1 MLGGRMAA
9 PLLGRPLP
17 KGHAMTELSAPK
29 PRGLRRLYAWMM
41 ENAKGRHAWAGL
53 AAFAFAESSFF
64 PIPADVMLVPMVLA
78 DRRRAFLLAAWCT
91 LFSVLGGALG
101 YAIGALFFDTVGR
114 WLIETYGLGAA
125 FAGFRAAYAKY
136 GYWIMVQG
144 LTPIPYKLVTIASG
158 FAGFNFVLFMVL
170 STVTRGLRY
179 TLVSSLL
186 YFFGAPVQAIIEKY
200 MEVALVAFLLL
211 VVLGFIAV
219 RYIF

>member
-1 MLGGRMAA
+1 MSEPIAA
-9 PLLGRPLP
+9 
-17 KGHAMTELSAPK
+17 K

-41 ENAKGRHAWAGL
+41 ENARGRHAWAGL
-53 AAFAFAESSFF
+53 AGFAFAEASFF

-78 DRRRAFLLAAWCT
+78 HRQRAFHLAAWCT

-101 YAIGALFFDTVGR
+101 YAIGSLFFDTVGK
-114 WLIETYGLGAA
+114 WLIHTYGLQAA
-125 FAGFRAAYAKY
+125 FDHFRSAYAKY

-158 FAGFNFVLFMVL
+158 FAGFNFPLFMAL
-170 STVTRGLRY
+170 SAVTRGLRY

-200 MEVALVAFLLL
+200 MEIALIGFLVL
-211 VVLGFIAV
+211 VVLGFVAV

>member
-1 MLGGRMAA
+1 MAE
-9 PLLGRPLP
+9 PSQ
-17 KGHAMTELSAPK
+17 SA

-41 ENAKGRHAWAGL
+41 ANAQGRHAWAGL

-78 DRRRAFLLAAWCT
+78 NKKRAYLLALWCT

-101 YAIGALFFDTVGR
+101 YMIGAFFFDTVGT
-114 WLIETYGLGAA
+114 WLIKTYGLEAA
-125 FAGFRAAYAKY
+125 FQGFRAAYAKY

-158 FAGFNFVLFMVL
+158 FAGFNFALFMGL

-186 YFFGAPVQAIIEKY
+186 YFFGAPVQAVIEKY
-200 MEVALVAFLLL
+200 MEIALGGFLVL
-211 VVLGFIAV
+211 VVLGFVAL

>member
-1 MLGGRMAA
+1 MSE
-9 PLLGRPLP
+9 PIQ
-17 KGHAMTELSAPK
+17 SK

-41 ENAKGRHAWAGL
+41 KNARGRHAWAGL

-78 DRRRAFLLAAWCT
+78 HRERAFHLAAWCS

-101 YAIGALFFDTVGR
+101 YAIGSVFFDTIGQ
-114 WLIETYGLGAA
+114 WLIHTYGLQAA
-125 FAGFRAAYAKY
+125 FDGFRAAYAKY

-158 FAGFNFVLFMVL
+158 FAGFNFPLFMAL

-200 MEVALVAFLLL
+200 MEVALIGFLVL
-211 VVLGFIAV
+211 VVLGFVAV
-219 RYIF
+219 RYLF

>member
-1 MLGGRMAA
+1 MAE
-9 PLLGRPLP
+9 PS
-17 KGHAMTELSAPK
+17 LSA

-41 ENAKGRHAWAGL
+41 ANAQGRHAWAGL

-78 DRRRAFLLAAWCT
+78 NKKRAYLLALWCT

-101 YAIGALFFDTVGR
+101 YTIGAFFFNTVGT
-114 WLIETYGLGAA
+114 WLIKTYGLEAA
-125 FAGFRAAYAKY
+125 FEGFRAAYAKY

-158 FAGFNFVLFMVL
+158 FAGFNFALFMTL
-170 STVTRGLRY
+170 SAVTRGLRY
-179 TLVSSLL
+179 TLVASLL

-200 MEVALVAFLLL
+200 MEIALIGFLLL
-211 VVLGFIAV
+211 VVLGFVAV
-219 RYIF
+219 RYLF

>member
-1 MLGGRMAA
+1 MRAAAMPGRDWRRS
-9 PLLGRPLP
+9 PLRNPPSFPSRPTSCWCRWCSRT
-17 KGHAMTELSAPK
+17 ASV
-29 PRGLRRLYAWMM
+29 
-41 ENAKGRHAWAGL
+41 
-53 AAFAFAESSFF
+53 
-64 PIPADVMLVPMVLA
+64 PIH
-78 DRRRAFLLAAWCT
+78 LAAWCT

-101 YAIGALFFDTVGR
+101 YMIGSVFFDTVGV
-114 WLIETYGLGAA
+114 WLIHTYGLQSA
-125 FAGFRAAYAKY
+125 FDGFRVAYAKY

-158 FAGFNFVLFMVL
+158 FAGFNFPLFMTL

-200 MEVALVAFLLL
+200 MEFALIGFLVL
-211 VVLGFIAV
+211 VVLGFVAV

>member
-1 MLGGRMAA
+1 MPEPSEAA
-9 PLLGRPLP
+9 
-17 KGHAMTELSAPK
+17 
-29 PRGLRRLYAWMM
+29 PRGLRRLYAWIMR
-41 ENAKGRHAWAGL
+41 NAQGRHAWAGL

-78 DRRRAFLLAAWCT
+78 NRRRAYLLALWCT

-101 YAIGALFFDTVGR
+101 YMIGAFFFDTVGA
-114 WLIETYGLGAA
+114 WLIKNYGLEAA
-125 FAGFRAAYAKY
+125 FEGFRAAYAKY

-158 FAGFNFVLFMVL
+158 FAGFNFALFMAL

-186 YFFGAPVQAIIEKY
+186 YFFGAPVQAVIEKY
-200 MEVALVAFLLL
+200 MEIALIGFLVL
-211 VVLGFIAV
+211 VVLGFVAV

>member
-1 MLGGRMAA
+1 MPEQSEAA
-9 PLLGRPLP
+9 
-17 KGHAMTELSAPK
+17 

-41 ENAKGRHAWAGL
+41 RNAQGPHAWAGL

-78 DRRRAFLLAAWCT
+78 NRRRAYWLAAWCT

-101 YAIGALFFDTVGR
+101 YTIGAVFFDTIGT
-114 WLIETYGLGAA
+114 WLIKTYGLEAA
-125 FAGFRAAYAKY
+125 FEGFRAAYAKY

-158 FAGFNFVLFMVL
+158 FAGFNFALFMVL

-186 YFFGAPVQAIIEKY
+186 YFFGAPVQAVIEKY
-200 MEVALVAFLLL
+200 MEIALIGFLVL
-211 VVLGFIAV
+211 VVLGFVAV
-219 RYIF
+219 HYIF

>member
-1 MLGGRMAA
+1 MAE
-9 PLLGRPLP
+9 PS
-17 KGHAMTELSAPK
+17 LSAPK
-29 PRGLRRLYAWMM
+29 GLRRLYAWMM
-41 ENAKGRHAWAGL
+41 ANAQGRHAWAGL
-53 AAFAFAESSFF
+53 ATFAFAESSFF

-78 DRRRAFLLAAWCT
+78 NKKRAYLLALWCT

-101 YAIGALFFDTVGR
+101 YTIGAFFFNTVGT
-114 WLIETYGLGAA
+114 WLIKTYGLEAA
-125 FAGFRAAYAKY
+125 FEGFRAAYAKY

-158 FAGFNFVLFMVL
+158 FAGFNFALFMGL

-186 YFFGAPVQAIIEKY
+186 YFFGAPVQAVIEKY
-200 MEVALVAFLLL
+200 MEIALVGFLAL
-211 VVLGFIAV
+211 VVLGFVAL

>member
-1 MLGGRMAA
+1 MAE
-9 PLLGRPLP
+9 PS
-17 KGHAMTELSAPK
+17 LSA

-41 ENAKGRHAWAGL
+41 ANAQGRHAWAGL

-78 DRRRAFLLAAWCT
+78 NKKRAYLLALWCT

-101 YAIGALFFDTVGR
+101 YMIGAFFFDTVGT
-114 WLIETYGLGAA
+114 WLIKTYGLEAA
-125 FAGFRAAYAKY
+125 FQGFRAAYAKY

-158 FAGFNFVLFMVL
+158 FAGFNFALFMGL

-186 YFFGAPVQAIIEKY
+186 YFFGAPVQAVIEKY
-200 MEVALVAFLLL
+200 MEIALGGFLVL
-211 VVLGFIAV
+211 VVLGFVAL

>member
-1 MLGGRMAA
+1 MPEPSEAA
-9 PLLGRPLP
+9 
-17 KGHAMTELSAPK
+17 

-41 ENAKGRHAWAGL
+41 RNAQGRHAWAGL

-78 DRRRAFLLAAWCT
+78 NRRRAYLLALWCT

-101 YAIGALFFDTVGR
+101 YMIGAFFFDTVGA
-114 WLIETYGLGAA
+114 WLIKNYGLEAA
-125 FAGFRAAYAKY
+125 FEGFRAAYAKY

-158 FAGFNFVLFMVL
+158 FAGFNFALFMAL

-186 YFFGAPVQAIIEKY
+186 YFFGAPVQAVIEKY
-200 MEVALVAFLLL
+200 MEIALIGFLVL
-211 VVLGFIAV
+211 VVLGFVAV
-219 RYIF
+219 HYIF

>member
-1 MLGGRMAA
+1 
-9 PLLGRPLP
+9 
-17 KGHAMTELSAPK
+17 MTELSATQ

-41 ENAKGRHAWAGL
+41 RNAQGRHAWAGL

-78 DRRRAFLLAAWCT
+78 DKRRAYQLAAWCT

-101 YAIGALFFDTVGR
+101 YMIGAVFFDTVGQ
-114 WLIETYGLGAA
+114 WLIRTYGLGAA
-125 FAGFRAAYAKY
+125 FDGFRAAYARY

-158 FAGFNFVLFMVL
+158 FAGFNFPLFMML

-179 TLVSSLL
+179 TLVSTLL
-186 YFFGAPVQAIIEKY
+186 YLFGAPVKAIIEKY
-200 MEVALVAFLLL
+200 MEVAFIAFLVL
-211 VVLGFIAV
+211 VVLGFVAV

>member
-1 MLGGRMAA
+1 MSEPSEAA
-9 PLLGRPLP
+9 
-17 KGHAMTELSAPK
+17 

-41 ENAKGRHAWAGL
+41 RNAQGRHAWAGL

-78 DRRRAFLLAAWCT
+78 NRRRAYLLALWCT

-101 YAIGALFFDTVGR
+101 YMIGAFFFDTVGA
-114 WLIETYGLGAA
+114 WLIKNYGLEAA
-125 FAGFRAAYAKY
+125 FEGFRAAYAKY

-158 FAGFNFVLFMVL
+158 FAGFNFALFMAL

-186 YFFGAPVQAIIEKY
+186 YFFGAPVQAVIEKY
-200 MEVALVAFLLL
+200 MEIALIGFLVL
-211 VVLGFIAV
+211 VVLGFVAV
-219 RYIF
+219 HYIF

>member
-1 MLGGRMAA
+1 MPEPSEAA
-9 PLLGRPLP
+9 
-17 KGHAMTELSAPK
+17 

-41 ENAKGRHAWAGL
+41 RNAQGRHAWAGL

-78 DRRRAFLLAAWCT
+78 NRRRADLLALWCT

-101 YAIGALFFDTVGR
+101 YMIGAFFFDTVGA
-114 WLIETYGLGAA
+114 WLIKNYGLEAA
-125 FAGFRAAYAKY
+125 FEGFRAAYAKY

-158 FAGFNFVLFMVL
+158 FAGFNFALFMAL

-186 YFFGAPVQAIIEKY
+186 YFFGAPVQAVIEKY
-200 MEVALVAFLLL
+200 MEIALIGFLVL
-211 VVLGFIAV
+211 VVLGFVAV

>member
-1 MLGGRMAA
+1 MPEPSEAA
-9 PLLGRPLP
+9 
-17 KGHAMTELSAPK
+17 

-41 ENAKGRHAWAGL
+41 RNAQGRHAWAGL

-78 DRRRAFLLAAWCT
+78 NRRRAYLLALWCT

-101 YAIGALFFDTVGR
+101 YMIGAFFFDTVGA
-114 WLIETYGLGAA
+114 WLIKNYGLEAT
-125 FAGFRAAYAKY
+125 FEGFRAAYAKY

-158 FAGFNFVLFMVL
+158 FAGFNFALFMAL

-186 YFFGAPVQAIIEKY
+186 YFFGAPVQAVIEKY
-200 MEVALVAFLLL
+200 MEIALIGFLVL
-211 VVLGFIAV
+211 VVLGFVAV